1 MGYRPLRR
9 FVTVE
14 LPLAL
19 PGIVAGLR
27 LATVSTVSLISVG
40 ALIGRGALGRLFS
53 DGRARGIVVE
63 LWAGLL
69 AVVVLAL
76 VLDAL
81 LVLAGRLAT
90 PWRRATG
97 RASMRTILE
106 GFGWLTTADNWWG
119 SNGIAEA
126 LREHL
131 WYSLLA
137 LLGAAAIGLPVGLA
151 IGHTGRGRF
160 VAANLTGLWRAIPT
174 VGVVGLLFTW
184 RPLTLWPVLVA
195 LIILAVP
202 PIVLNTA
209 AGIDSIPPEVRDSA
223 TGMGLTGMQSLW
235 QVEVPNALPLIIA
248 GVRSAANQVIATATI
263 AGFVGLG
270 TLGVFIFS
278 GTGTRRYEV
287 VAGASIAVIALVLI
301 VEAGFALLQRFV
313 VSPGVRARSRGQ
325 VAAVVSG
332 T

>member
-1 MGYRPLRR
+1 
-9 FVTVE
+9 V
-14 LPLAL
+14 
-19 PGIVAGLR
+19 
-27 LATVSTVSLISVG
+27 
-40 ALIGRGALGRLFS
+40 
-53 DGRARGIVVE
+53 
-63 LWAGLL
+63 
-69 AVVVLAL
+69 
-76 VLDAL
+76 
-81 LVLAGRLAT
+81 
-90 PWRRATG
+90 
-97 RASMRTILE
+97 RTILD
-106 GFGWLTTADNWWG
+106 GFQWLTTSDNWWG
-119 SNGIAEA
+119 RNGIANA
-126 LREHL
+126 VADHL

-137 LLGAAAIGLPVGLA
+137 LFGAAAIGLPVGLA

-160 VAANLTGLWRAIPT
+160 LAANLTGLWRAIPT
-174 VGVVGLLFTW
+174 VGVVGLLFMW

-209 AGIDSIPPEVRDSA
+209 AGIESIPPDVRDSA

-278 GTGTRRYEV
+278 GSGTRRYEV

-301 VEAGFALLQRFV
+301 VEAGFAVLQRVV
-313 VSPGVRARSRGQ
+313 VSPGVRVPSAGRTLRM
-325 VAAVVSG
+325 
-332 T
+332 